1 MRLDGPHRVFVVL
14 AGLWATY
21 GLLFVSDPYRL
32 AALWSWPSGRALMS
46 AFPDGEVS
54 RAVLFLALPIV
65 SLYGVGWA
73 GRKVMAWVADGFD
86 QRANSGFSEPGRH
99 Q

>member
-1 MRLDGPHRVFVVL
+1 MRLDGRHRVFVVL
-14 AGLWATY
+14 AGLWVTLGPWIFPAWRRPTIIRSWIGY
-21 GLLFVSDPYRL
+21 ELWDLFPRGDFAQTL
-32 AALWSWPSGRALMS
+32 
-46 AFPDGEVS
+46 
-54 RAVLFLALPIV
+54 LFLALPIV